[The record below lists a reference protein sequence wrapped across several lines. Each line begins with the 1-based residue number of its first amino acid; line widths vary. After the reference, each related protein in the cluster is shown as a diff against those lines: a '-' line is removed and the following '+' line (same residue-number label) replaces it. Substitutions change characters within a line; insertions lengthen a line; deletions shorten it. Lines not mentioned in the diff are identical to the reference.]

1 MKKLNQL
8 EKSVLQTAKMYPN
21 LQTKLFSHLSS
32 QKIIAQVSNECL
44 LDRFH
49 TGFISITI
57 ITTLILF
64 WNGAALWYTRK
75 SEDNLWKLSSHS
87 TMCILGIQLGWD
99 LAGVFTHR
107 ANWSTLNPRNSKEQP
122 SCLYR
127 FIHLLSYTFHIL
139 LQVYPWHHW
148 QTCLCCLRKHLDK
161 YKPLSKFKKPNSSS
175 MFRNATWCKTPV
187 LIQTS
192 MVHWQGFVWLV
203 LKFFTFNELQNY
215 YKALP

>member
-1 MKKLNQL
+1 MNVYWTDSTL
-8 EKSVLQTAKMYPN
+8 A
-21 LQTKLFSHLSS
+21 LF
-32 QKIIAQVSNECL
+32 L
-44 LDRFH
+44 LLLLLHWSFSGMERH
-49 TGFISITI
+49 YGTHME
-57 ITTLILF
+57 
-64 WNGAALWYTRK
+64 

-99 LAGVFTHR
+99 LAGVFTHC